1 MFLSRGCLR
10 SSHDL
15 LTMSLDNSHSNC
27 SQGRKGGTI
36 ALLKSP
42 VRCETV
48 QWQLISLAD
57 DTVRDHG
64 LSRIFVGRGGG

>member
-42 VRCETV
+42 VRYETV
-48 QWQLISLAD
+48 RWQLISLAD
-57 DTVRDHG
+57 ETVRGYG
-64 LSRIFVGRGGG
+64 LSRISVERCGG